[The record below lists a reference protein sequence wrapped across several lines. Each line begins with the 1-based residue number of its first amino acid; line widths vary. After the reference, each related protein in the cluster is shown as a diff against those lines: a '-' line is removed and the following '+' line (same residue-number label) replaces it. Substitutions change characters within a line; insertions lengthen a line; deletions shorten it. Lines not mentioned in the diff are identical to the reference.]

1 MPQVR
6 LQHGH
11 NDGTSL
17 STAESLLLPTHLC
30 HLGVRGAAAT
40 VAVCRQCLGL
50 WLCRAT
56 AGSTGAVA
64 VWELLARA
72 ALARTLVVDGPG
84 AGVTRMLQRLKCRSH
99 ARGNTGVTQRTVLE
113 DR

>member
-72 ALARTLVVDGPG
+72 ALARTLVVDALGQ
-84 AGVTRMLQRLKCRSH
+84 V
-99 ARGNTGVTQRTVLE
+99 
-113 DR
+113 